1 MMIDEPKTA
10 VFEAK
15 LLRAGVVKRSL
26 VIAGHRTSISLEQAF
41 WNALRAL
48 AERRSQSINALV
60 AEIDAEREGA
70 NLSSAI
76 RVFLFQIAN
85 RQ

>member
-1 MMIDEPKTA
+1 MIDEPKTA
-10 VFEAK
+10 VVEAK
-15 LLRAGVVKRSL
+15 LLRTGVVKRSL

-41 WNALRAL
+41 WNALKAL

-60 AEIDAEREGA
+60 AEIDAERAGA